1 MERYGYLTKEGEL
14 LLDKTATVDIYK
26 KETAELDVK
35 SLPQGYKPVI
45 YAPIPEFDQETQAV
59 YQDQPVDKGD
69 VIDVGVIVV
78 DLPEEKDPIDGIEG
92 PSIKK

>member
-1 MERYGYLTKEGEL
+1 VEKYGYLTKEGEL

-26 KETAELDVK
+26 KETVEFDVK
-35 SLPQGYKPVI
+35 SLPKNYKPVVF
-45 YAPIPEFDQETQAV
+45 APIPEFDQETQAV

-78 DLPEEKDPIDGIEG
+78 DLPEEEG
-92 PSIKK
+92 KVEEVEPAIKK

>member
-1 MERYGYLTKEGEL
+1 MEKYGYLTKEGEL

-26 KETAELDVK
+26 KETVEFDVK
-35 SLPQGYKPVI
+35 SLPKNYKPVVF
-45 YAPIPEFDQETQAV
+45 ASIPKFDQETQAV

-78 DLPEEKDPIDGIEG
+78 DLPEEEG
-92 PSIKK
+92 KVEEVEPAIKK

>member
-14 LLDKTATVDIYK
+14 RLDKTATLDIYK

-35 SLPQGYKPVI
+35 SLPKNYKPVVF
-45 YAPIPEFDQETQAV
+45 APIPKFDQETQAV

-78 DLPEEKDPIDGIEG
+78 DVYEAADNFTI
-92 PSIKK
+92 